1 MTNEQDL
8 MQRLAVSKKIME
20 KHGEIK
26 RGDARPSMPMVE
38 DYKPVNATYNLPQEF
53 LTEETSTKSYHDPSK
68 PLEQDRIMNSKL
80 PDEIKRLMI
89 EQPIV
94 QPSSMTGGVS
104 LSNEVIEGAT
114 RLMKKDSPPPLVE
127 RPIHQEPTKQSQ
139 VNSNFNLNEIKS
151 VIRDIVR
158 DTVRDVVREELKD
171 AGMLVESTQNT
182 NETIQFKVGSHLFIG
197 KVTKIKKLEQ

>member
-26 RGDARPSMPMVE
+26 RGDARPITPSID
-38 DYKPVNATYNLPQEF
+38 DYQPVNATYNLPQEF
-53 LTEETSTKSYHDPSK
+53 LNETTTQKSYHDPTQ
-68 PLEQDRIMNSKL
+68 PLEKERIMNSKL
-80 PDEIKRLMI
+80 PDEIKRLML

-94 QPSSMTGGVS
+94 QPSSMTGGAT
-104 LSNEVIEGAT
+104 LSNEVIEGAA
-114 RLMKKDSPPPLVE
+114 RLMKKDNPSPSVE
-127 RPIHQEPTKQSQ
+127 KSTYKEPTKQTQ
-139 VNSNFNLNEIKS
+139 VNSNFNINEIKS

-171 AGMLVESTQNT
+171 AGMLVESTQTT
-182 NETIQFKVGSHLFIG
+182 NETLQFKVGNHLFIG
-197 KVTKIKKLEQ
+197 KISKIKKLEQ